1 MMLISRSDRG
11 ALARWWFTVDRALL
25 SAVLLLMAAGVL
37 ISMAASPPVAER
49 IGLDSFHFFKSQLFY
64 LFFAVIGLVIVSFF
78 DPIWIRRTGF
88 LTFVGAIALMVAAL
102 KFGPEI
108 KGAHR
113 WINVGPLNLQP
124 SEFAK
129 PGFVVV
135 AAWFLAEHSKRPDM
149 PGQYIAYGAAGLFLG
164 LLVLQPDFGQTALV
178 TMTFGAMLLVFG
190 ISWIY
195 IFGLLGL
202 TSIAMLLS
210 YTLVPH
216 VASRIDRFLNP
227 DKGDTFQV
235 DTAIA
240 AFNNGGVLGAGPG
253 GGVAK
258 LSLPDA
264 HTDFA
269 FAVVGE
275 EFGLLVCLSLMALFF
290 FAIMRVLKRSRHE
303 KDAFSALAM
312 AGLITMFG
320 LQACI
325 NMGVNVALLPA
336 KGMTLPFISYGGSS
350 LLGTALAMGM
360 ILALARRT
368 PLPPH
373 RPEAK
378 LSTPFE
384 AAA

>member
-1 MMLISRSDRG
+1 MLISRSDRG

-25 SAVLLLMAAGVL
+25 SAVLLLMATGVL

-49 IGLDSFHFFKSQLFY
+49 IHLDSFHFFKSQLFY
-64 LFFAVIGLVIVSFF
+64 LFFAVIGLVAVSFF
-78 DPIWIRRTGF
+78 NEAWVRRTAF
-88 LTFVGAIALMVAAL
+88 ITFGGSLLLMVLAL

-113 WINVGPLNLQP
+113 WINIGPLNLQP

-129 PGFVVV
+129 PSFVAA
-135 AAWFLAEHSKRPDM
+135 AAWFLADHIKRPDM
-149 PGQYIAYGAAGLFLG
+149 PGHYIAYGAAGLFLG

-178 TMTFGAMLLVFG
+178 TLTFGAMLLVYG
-190 ISWIY
+190 ISWTY
-195 IFGLLGL
+195 VFGLTGL
-202 TSIAMLLS
+202 TVVAMGLS
-210 YTLVPH
+210 YSLVSH
-216 VASRIDRFLNP
+216 VASRIDRFLDP
-227 DKGDTFQV
+227 EKGDTFQV

-240 AFNNGGVLGAGPG
+240 AFNNGGMLGAGPG

-258 LSLPDA
+258 LVLPDA

-275 EFGLLVCLSLMALFF
+275 EFGLIVCLALMALFF
-290 FAIMRVLKRSRHE
+290 FIIMRVLKRAKRE
-303 KDAFSALAM
+303 MEPFAALAM
-312 AGLITMFG
+312 TGLVTMFG

-360 ILALARRT
+360 ILALARRS
-368 PLPPH
+368 PSVAFVPM
-373 RPEAK
+373 PE
-378 LSTPFE
+378 LSTLR
-384 AAA
+384 AATA

>member
-1 MMLISRSDRG
+1 MLISRSDRG
-11 ALARWWFTVDRALL
+11 ALARWWFTIDRALL
-25 SAVLLLMAAGVL
+25 SAVLLLMATGVL

-64 LFFAVIGLVIVSFF
+64 LFFAVITVFAVSFF
-78 DPIWIRRTGF
+78 DDVWVRRTAF
-88 LTFVGAIALMVAAL
+88 LTFVGSIVLMVAAL

-113 WINVGPLNLQP
+113 WINIGPLNLQP

-129 PGFVVV
+129 PSFVAV
-135 AAWFLAEHSKRPDM
+135 AAWFLADYGKRPDM
-149 PGQYIAYGAAGLFLG
+149 PGRLIAFLAAGLFLG
-164 LLVLQPDFGQTALV
+164 LLIMEPDFGQTALM
-178 TMTFGAMLLVFG
+178 TLTFGAMLLVFG

-195 IFGLLGL
+195 VFGLAGLGVV
-202 TSIAMLLS
+202 AMSLC
-210 YTLVPH
+210 YALVPH

-240 AFNNGGVLGAGPG
+240 AFNNGGLFGAGPG

-258 LSLPDA
+258 LVLPDA
-264 HTDFA
+264 HTDYA
-269 FAVVGE
+269 LAVVGE
-275 EFGLLVCLSLMALFF
+275 EFGLIVCLCLMAIFF
-290 FAIMRVLKRSRHE
+290 FVIMRVLSRAKRE
-303 KDAFSALAM
+303 QEPFAALAM
-312 AGLITMFG
+312 TGLVTMFG

-350 LLGTALAMGM
+350 LLGTALAMGFV
-360 ILALARRT
+360 LALARRSH
-368 PLPPH
+368 LPSSSPK
-373 RPEAK
+373 PKSMSGFAI
-378 LSTPFE
+378 
-384 AAA
+384 A